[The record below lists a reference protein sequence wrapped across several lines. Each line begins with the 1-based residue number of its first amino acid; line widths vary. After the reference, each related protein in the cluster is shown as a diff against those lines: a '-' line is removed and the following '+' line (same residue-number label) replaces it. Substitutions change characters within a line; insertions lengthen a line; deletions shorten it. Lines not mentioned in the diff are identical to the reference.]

1 MKENSELHLDS
12 VFYSTLYSTLKEIK
26 ENVEKLASL
35 PEELNFDEL
44 RSNLLLLEQKAST
57 LTYFKE
63 IIEKET
69 KTQEIPL
76 EFARCNALLLYD
88 LPMLIFVLSEKRF
101 SLYFE
106 YLDVLEKLNLL
117 LNEKW
122 EDEEE
127 REKEKEEYKK
137 DVEGLKNRLRGLPDL
152 VGPSL
157 NDILEDLEDCKFE
170 KPFYSSRP

>member
-1 MKENSELHLDS
+1 MKKNAELHLDS
-12 VFYSTLYSTLKEIK
+12 VFYSTLYTTLKEIK
-26 ENVEKLASL
+26 ENVEKLANL
-35 PEELNFDEL
+35 PKDLNFDEL
-44 RSNLLLLEQKAST
+44 RSTLLLLKQKAST

-63 IIEKET
+63 IIEEKT

-106 YLDVLEKLNLL
+106 YIELLEGLHRLL
-117 LNEKW
+117 GEEW
-122 EDEEE
+122 DDE
-127 REKEKEEYKK
+127 EEYKK
-137 DVEGLKNRLRGLPDL
+137 DVEELKNRLKGLPDL

-157 NDILEDLEDCKFE
+157 NHILEDLEDCNFE